1 MGFLSGDTEPV
12 LDRLDAEMRDASD
25 ALQFERAARLR
36 DRIAVARK
44 AAEAQQM
51 VSERPEDFDVIG
63 IAEDPL
69 EASVQIFHVRRGRVV
84 GHRGFVAEKVE
95 DLSAPEF
102 MGLVL
107 GQVYGAVGT
116 EVPRRVLVPEPP
128 ADLDLLCSWLS
139 TMREGPVDIAVPQ
152 RGAKRALQETVTRSA
167 AEDLAR
173 HRLRRASDHNA
184 RSKALTELQAALG
197 LREAP
202 LRIECFDMSHLQG
215 TDYVGSMVVLED
227 GLVKRSDYRRFKVK
241 TVKGNDDYAAMEEVL
256 TRRLTALKAPEM
268 PESLEAPAEPEIGVR
283 ARPRRFAYRPNL
295 LVVDG
300 GKGQL
305 AVAETGGRRA
315 RPGRRDRAGVV
326 GQAIRGGL
334 PPRLA
339 RTRSPAAWVRCALP
353 PPAGPGRGPPLR
365 HHLPPGEEGQAHD
378 EERAGR
384 HSWAGTGPQ
393 GTPDQGIRR
402 GQRGAVGRAGGVAG
416 PLVAARP
423 GGARGLRGRAQDWG
437 PVSEFLVVTGMSGA
451 GRSTAAASLEDLG
464 WFVIDN
470 LPAALILKMAEMM
483 ALPGA
488 EIDRVAL
495 VIGRGGGH
503 GVGASGSDYFDDLPD
518 VLDALRA
525 NSNRVRVLFLDASDD
540 VLIRRYEGTRRRHPL
555 VARGVEESIA
565 DERRLLAPVRDRAD
579 LLIDTGELNS
589 NQLRTRVLEAFGDE
603 GGGSSMRT
611 SVVSFGYKFG
621 LPLDVDVVFDCRFLP
636 NPFWIEEL
644 RPHSG
649 LDAPVRDYVL
659 SQPETKEFLDKVDGL
674 LTGILPSFEREGKSY
689 LTIGLGCTG
698 GRHRS
703 VALAEALG
711 ERFVGHGYPVSVFHR
726 DVDR

>member
-1 MGFLSGDTEPV
+1 MQDKPPTGSIPDAPGSYQFYDAEGRVLYVGKAKSLRHRLPNYWQDSAKLLPRTAQMVAQADHVEWIVVESEVDALILEHSLIQAHLPRYNVRLKDDKSYPWLAVTLNDEWPRPVVIRGRKRKGVRYFGPYGHAGAIRSTLDLLVRSFPVRTCSDTKFTRHERLGRPCLLYDIERCSGPCVHAVDHEAYDGYVQDLMGFLSGDTDPV
-12 LDRLDAEMRDASD
+12 LDRLDAEMHDASD

-116 EVPRRVLVPEPP
+116 EVPRRVLVPEAP

-167 AEDLAR
+167 SEDLAR

-256 TRRLTALKAPEM
+256 TRRLSALKEAPERSQA
-268 PESLEAPAEPEIGVR
+268 PEGPPDQIGVR
-283 ARPRRFAYRPNL
+283 ARPKRFAYRPNL

-305 AVAETGGRRA
+305 AVAERVVNELGLA
-315 RPGRRDRAGVV
+315 DEIELASLAKQFEEVYRPGSPEPVRLRRGSDALYLLQRVRDEAHRFAITFHREKRAK
-326 GQAIRGGL
+326 RM
-334 PPRLA
+334 
-339 RTRSPAAWVRCALP
+339 TRSVLDGIPGLGPARKARLVKEFGSVQAVRTASLEELL
-353 PPAGPGRGPPLR
+353 APGWL
-365 HHLPPGEEGQAHD
+365 
-378 EERAGR
+378 
-384 HSWAGTGPQ
+384 
-393 GTPDQGIRR
+393 PDQVGLAVYEGVRR
-402 GQRGAVGRAGGVAG
+402 TGQ
-416 PLVAARP
+416 
-423 GGARGLRGRAQDWG
+423 

-470 LPAALILKMAEMM
+470 LPAAPDPQDGRDDGSARR
-483 ALPGA
+483 G
-488 EIDRVAL
+488 DR
-495 VIGRGGGH
+495 
-503 GVGASGSDYFDDLPD
+503 P
-518 VLDALRA
+518 
-525 NSNRVRVLFLDASDD
+525 
-540 VLIRRYEGTRRRHPL
+540 
-555 VARGVEESIA
+555 
-565 DERRLLAPVRDRAD
+565 
-579 LLIDTGELNS
+579 
-589 NQLRTRVLEAFGDE
+589 
-603 GGGSSMRT
+603 
-611 SVVSFGYKFG
+611 
-621 LPLDVDVVFDCRFLP
+621 CR
-636 NPFWIEEL
+636 
-644 RPHSG
+644 S
-649 LDAPVRDYVL
+649 
-659 SQPETKEFLDKVDGL
+659 
-674 LTGILPSFEREGKSY
+674 
-689 LTIGLGCTG
+689 
-698 GRHRS
+698 RHR
-703 VALAEALG
+703 AWRWRR
-711 ERFVGHGYPVSVFHR
+711 ER
-726 DVDR
+726 